1 MKHYKRAMSA
11 LHNVLMVLVS
21 AGLVVMIC
29 VTAVEVVRR
38 YLFGLSFSWAEELV
52 KYLMIMVAFF
62 GGAGAY
68 QDKGLVALD
77 MLTEKLPGNLKTAV
91 ALLAEILS
99 VLVIALLFK
108 YSLQAILKPGVYKQI
123 SIGLGISMAYP
134 WASMPIGFA
143 AMLLFSV
150 EHFYEL
156 IAGFRRKEA

>member
-62 GGAGAY
+62 GGAVAY

-77 MLTEKLPGNLKTAV
+77 MLTEKLPGNLQASPMHLTNMRWRRHAAV
-91 ALLAEILS
+91 FCLLTEGEPR
-99 VLVIALLFK
+99 LLWK
-108 YSLQAILKPGVYKQI
+108 SPMQ
-123 SIGLGISMAYP
+123 
-134 WASMPIGFA
+134 ASMP
-143 AMLLFSV
+143 
-150 EHFYEL
+150 E
-156 IAGFRRKEA
+156 